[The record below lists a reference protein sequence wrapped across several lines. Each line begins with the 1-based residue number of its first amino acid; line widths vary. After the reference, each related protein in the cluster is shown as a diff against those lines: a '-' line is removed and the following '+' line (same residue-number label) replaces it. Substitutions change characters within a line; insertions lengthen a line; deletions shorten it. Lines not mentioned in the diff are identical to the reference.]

1 MMSVRI
7 FRLTMAALLAAAVGS
22 AWERAHAQ
30 GATVS
35 QSGTP
40 ATADCGG
47 GWATLNGSGNAVTF
61 HNDCQGLTI
70 NGSGNTVQI
79 ETKSGANITFNGS
92 GNRVSYTSIGGAADA
107 TVANHGQGNAVD
119 HVTALA
125 GGSPSSATG
134 VVAPGSV
141 TVQGSNGEQIKIGPG
156 GIVAVPAPGAGN
168 SVSIT
173 PGGITATPGGG
184 AVAMTPG
191 QLMFNGDG
199 QTRDMQCSGTTVYIN
214 GSRGEFILRGGCKA
228 LYIRGDNNLV
238 HAELVPGAEIGLQG
252 SQSNVY
258 VVLTGAGPSPRL
270 LVSGTNSHAF
280 LVRHIDDSGGDEIA
294 ASVRSG
300 ALYPSVT
307 APGAVV
313 AAAMPVIITPQ
324 AALNFARAQS
334 IAALQ
339 RDLGA
344 TQTPEGTAVSLSGDV
359 LFDFDR
365 DQLRPDAQRSLAELA
380 ILIARTHPRGLQIV
394 GYTDS
399 IGLPDYNRNLS
410 DRRARNVADWL
421 TDYAR
426 ITVGELDVEG
436 RGASNPVDPNTLP
449 DGRDNPAGR
458 QKNRRVE
465 VLLRQ

>member
-1 MMSVRI
+1 MSFRI
-7 FRLTMAALLAAAVGS
+7 LRLTMAALLATAGGAAF
-22 AWERAHAQ
+22 EDAHAQ
-30 GATVS
+30 GATLS

-61 HNDCQGLTI
+61 HNDCQGLTV

-79 ETKSGANITFNGS
+79 ELKSGANITVNGS
-92 GNRVSYTSIGGAADA
+92 GNRVTYTSIGGTANA
-107 TVANHGQGNAVD
+107 TVADHGQGNAID
-119 HVTALA
+119 HVSRLSGGSSSNA
-125 GGSPSSATG
+125 GGA
-134 VVAPGSV
+134 VAPGGMMI
-141 TVQGSNGEQIKIGPG
+141 QGSHGEQVKIGPG
-156 GIVAVPAPGAGN
+156 GIVAVPAPGTGS

-173 PGGITATPGGG
+173 PGGITTAPGGG

-199 QTRDMQCSGTTVYIN
+199 QKRDMQCSGATVYIN

-228 LYIRGDNNLV
+228 LYIRGDNNVV
-238 HAELVPGAEIGLQG
+238 HVELVPGAEIGLQG
-252 SQSNVY
+252 SLSNVY
-258 VVLTGAGPSPRL
+258 VTLTGAGPSPRL
-270 LVSGTNSHAF
+270 LVSGTNNHAF
-280 LVRHIDDSGGDEIA
+280 LVRHIDDSAGDEIA
-294 ASVRSG
+294 ASVRTG
-300 ALYPSVT
+300 ALFPPVT

-313 AAAMPVIITPQ
+313 AAAVPVIVTPQ
-324 AALNFARAQS
+324 AALDFARAQS
-334 IAALQ
+334 VVALQ

-380 ILIARTHPRGLQIV
+380 VLIARAHPRGLQIV

-399 IGLPDYNRNLS
+399 IGSPNYNRNLS
-410 DRRARNVADWL
+410 DRRARNVAHWL
-421 TDYAR
+421 TDYGR
-426 ITVGELDVEG
+426 MTVSELDVEG

-465 VLLRQ
+465 VLLQR